1 MKKIGMNTLRMGV
14 PALVAVGL
22 LLALPLAAQ
31 KDFNQAEKETIEKYK
46 RARPYF
52 LKGGD
57 YLKKGKLDKARKEAE
72 TSLQIFPEYAEAHL
86 LMAEVGYQRGQ
97 YEEAL
102 QEIQTGKKDFAAFGK
117 LYTFTYQE
125 YLDRLREQRNEK
137 EEYVN
142 QLSTAVAEAK
152 SNTDRQRIEA
162 QISRAKQDLMAIDSR
177 LSNPVPPI
185 MDVPAE
191 FHYIHGNILFKLKR
205 FGEARSQY
213 QAAVQADPRH
223 GNAWNNL
230 ISIQFASG
238 DPAGSLKLLEEA
250 EANGVTVNE
259 KLKQAILEKQP
270 RP

>member
-1 MKKIGMNTLRMGV
+1 MKKIGMNTLRMAT
-14 PALVAVGL
+14 PALVAIGL
-22 LLALPLAAQ
+22 LLTLPLAAQ
-31 KDFNQAEKETIEKYK
+31 KDFNQSEKEAIEKYK

-102 QEIQTGKKDFAAFGK
+102 KEIETGKKDFAAFGK

-125 YLDRLREQRNEK
+125 YLDRLREQRDEK
-137 EEYVN
+137 ENYLN
-142 QLSTAVAEAK
+142 SLAAALSNAK
-152 SNTDRQRIEA
+152 SKTEQMRLEA
-162 QISRAKQDLMAIDSR
+162 QISKARQDLTSISSR
-177 LSNPVPPI
+177 LSSPIPPTLEI
-185 MDVPAE
+185 PAE

-205 FGEARSQY
+205 FGEARDQY

-223 GNAWNNL
+223 AKAFNNL
-230 ISIQFASG
+230 ISIHFASG
-238 DPAGSLKLLEEA
+238 DQAGAQKLLEEA

-259 KLKQAILEKQP
+259 KLKKAVLEKQP
-270 RP
+270 RS